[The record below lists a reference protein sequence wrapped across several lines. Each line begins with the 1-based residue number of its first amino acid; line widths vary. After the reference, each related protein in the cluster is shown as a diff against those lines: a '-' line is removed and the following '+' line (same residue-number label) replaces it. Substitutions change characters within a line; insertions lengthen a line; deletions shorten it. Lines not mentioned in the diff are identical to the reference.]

1 MGGYAMGGYTLPSQ
15 DYVANTGETLY
26 SQETH
31 LEEEDEDEDED
42 HAANDNINNDDMD
55 QYEER
60 IEQDDDDIGVQH
72 DTDTT
77 IGYRAPA
84 DSFYA
89 NTWEDMVDP
98 SLLQIPFL
106 SAVKR
111 ALIIYAAKDNRN
123 FSIQRSSTTQLCAA
137 CIDDNCKWYVGAYMK
152 SKLNGLWMV
161 TSYVGPHSCIPFG
174 LRRDGRMMDSNFVA
188 SEIVGRL
195 RKKHTATIDELWE
208 IIRTKYDH
216 ELSYYKVWDAKQKAI
231 AKIFGDWEESY
242 QRLRKLLLAYLDQ
255 DSGTQYS
262 YHTIPK
268 PLEGTTLLRYVY
280 WAFAP
285 CIAAFQYCR
294 PMISIDG
301 THLYGKYK
309 GVLMIAMTTDANQ
322 KVLPIAFAVV
332 DKESGASWGWF
343 LECLRTSIERVIEN
357 KDICIIS
364 DRHKG
369 IKCAIR
375 EWPRGQDGR
384 ERVYHRYCL
393 RHVASN
399 FNTHF
404 DNPTLK
410 ALALK
415 AGYATHDAKF
425 VSIMQTIKEAE
436 INLLRG
442 VDPTDRRI
450 IRYMPYTYLMS
461 EDVDKWTQSHDGG
474 RRYGAMTT
482 NISECFNGVLKG
494 ARGLPIAA
502 MVEFTFFKL
511 VAYFHDRH
519 KQITSDLSRGKVW
532 SDYAMEIYNK
542 NEQKIAG
549 HTLRNYNHAEGIYQ
563 VVTQYNDHRAGGGNH
578 SHDVRI
584 FDRTCGCG
592 KWQNLK
598 IPCSHAIK
606 VLKGLH
612 LDAPSYIDPC
622 YSLNNAILTY
632 SHNFV
637 VPKSESLWTDVRG
650 PRWVPDPQLL
660 RAKGRPTMSRIRN
673 EMDGVRRERGS
684 RREDLELREI
694 QPRQRCR
701 VCHQEGHNR
710 RCCPN
715 SHRASTSGSAMN

>member
-1 MGGYAMGGYTLPSQ
+1 MAIKEDKHVKMMFSRIQKMPQVNATELYVSLEASVDNSTEVVQETSTALQFTTLDDGCTTMGGYTLSSQ
-15 DYVANTGETLY
+15 EYVANTGGTLY

-42 HAANDNINNDDMD
+42 EDHAVNDGENNDDMD

-60 IEQDDDDIGVQH
+60 IERGDFEND
-72 DTDTT
+72 
-77 IGYRAPA
+77 
-84 DSFYA
+84 
-89 NTWEDMVDP
+89 VDEHEVVP
-98 SLLQIPFL
+98 
-106 SAVKR
+106 
-111 ALIIYAAKDNRN
+111 N
-123 FSIQRSSTTQLCAA
+123 FEEENM
-137 CIDDNCKWYVGAYMK
+137 D
-152 SKLNGLWMV
+152 
-161 TSYVGPHSCIPFG
+161 CIPFG

-195 RKKHTATIDELWE
+195 RKKHTATVDELWE
-208 IIRTKYDH
+208 IIRTK
-216 ELSYYKVWDAKQKAI
+216 
-231 AKIFGDWEESY
+231 
-242 QRLRKLLLAYLDQ
+242 LRKLLAYLDQ

-294 PMISIDG
+294 PVISIDG

-309 GVLMIAMTTDANQ
+309 GVLMIAMATDANQ

-375 EWPRGQDGR
+375 EWPRGQDRR

-404 DNPTLK
+404 NNPTLK

-502 MVEFTFFKL
+502 MVEFTYFKL

-563 VVTQYNDHRAGGGNH
+563 VVTPYNDHRAGGGNH

-606 VLKGLH
+606 VLKALH

-637 VPKSESLWTDVRG
+637 VPKSESLWRDVRG
-650 PRWVPDPQLL
+650 PRWVPDPRLL

-684 RREDLELREI
+684 RREDPELREI
-694 QPRQRCR
+694 QPRQRCT

-715 SHRASTSGSAMN
+715 SHGASTSGSAMN

>member
-1 MGGYAMGGYTLPSQ
+1 
-15 DYVANTGETLY
+15 
-26 SQETH
+26 
-31 LEEEDEDEDED
+31 
-42 HAANDNINNDDMD
+42 
-55 QYEER
+55 
-60 IEQDDDDIGVQH
+60 
-72 DTDTT
+72 
-77 IGYRAPA
+77 
-84 DSFYA
+84 
-89 NTWEDMVDP
+89 
-98 SLLQIPFL
+98 
-106 SAVKR
+106 
-111 ALIIYAAKDNRN
+111 
-123 FSIQRSSTTQLCAA
+123 
-137 CIDDNCKWYVGAYMK
+137 
-152 SKLNGLWMV
+152 
-161 TSYVGPHSCIPFG
+161 
-174 LRRDGRMMDSNFVA
+174 MDSNFVA

-208 IIRTKYDH
+208 TY
-216 ELSYYKVWDAKQKAI
+216 KAI

-294 PMISIDG
+294 PVISIDG

-309 GVLMIAMTTDANQ
+309 GVLMIAMATDANQ

-393 RHVASN
+393 RHIASN

-461 EDVDKWTQSHDGG
+461 EDVDKWTQSHDDG

-563 VVTQYNDHRAGGGNH
+563 VVTPYNDHRAGGGNH

-606 VLKGLH
+606 VLNGLH

-660 RAKGRPTMSRIRN
+660 WAKGRPTMSRIRN

-684 RREDLELREI
+684 RREDPELREI

-715 SHRASTSGSAMN
+715 SHGASTSGSAMN